1 MTKPYRI
8 RIGSRAAL
16 SYALKAALLVWL
28 FATLASVGD
37 VLFAPQL
44 SGEVIGFLLM
54 SVVSQPFVF
63 ALLHRKPRK
72 RTSDQPRAAVSAL
85 IHNHP

>member
-1 MTKPYRI
+1 MTKSYRI
-8 RIGSRAAL
+8 RIGGRAAV
-16 SYALKAALLVWL
+16 SFALKAALTAWL
-28 FATLASVGD
+28 LATLVSVGD

-54 SVVSQPFVF
+54 SLVSQPFVF
-63 ALLHRKPRK
+63 VLLPRKPRK
-72 RTSDQPRAAVSAL
+72 RTSVRPQAAGVL

>member
-1 MTKPYRI
+1 MTKSHHI
-8 RIGSRAAL
+8 RIGGRAAVWF
-16 SYALKAALLVWL
+16 ALKAALATWL
-28 FATLASVGD
+28 LATLVCVGD

-54 SVVSQPFVF
+54 SSISQPFVF
-63 ALLHRKPRK
+63 ALLPRKPRN
-72 RTSDQPRAAVSAL
+72 RTSVRPQAAGVL